1 MEGLAEGLEVTGLAQ
16 CPGTLALP
24 LKQKALGSFVK
35 QTLPFIHTGLG
46 AGPSPPADPT
56 MPSGAVRPG
65 GLCQAVGHRPHT
77 GLQGVKAPGPGSP
90 APSRGGVSS
99 AASGQHTSLM
109 RNPAR

>member
-1 MEGLAEGLEVTGLAQ
+1 MTGLAQ
-16 CPGTLALP
+16 SPGTLALP

-46 AGPSPPADPT
+46 ALCADPT